1 MGYSIP
7 PPDFTLPPMQ
17 INVGAEIG
25 KSFGEALR
33 EYGRIKRQERKDAE
47 KLLQT
52 QNAFKNQILI
62 NQQEAKT
69 KFFKSVEA
77 AGIYDTDKEN
87 ELFDQFKVVVNNK
100 AKAALDARMAM
111 EFGKDLSDEDRAAYA
126 KTVADFKTYSSDS
139 MTQMGSLIADIDTMR
154 DMNNIV
160 VGDPVNGEQLVNTIS
175 LSNLSGQASTQ
186 FGDGAI
192 TSRNLIEKDGKN
204 VISSVVKIPANSQY
218 LKNINGQTGDG
229 ATALLKA
236 GIEAGNIKEEV
247 IDGKSYMVFKND
259 INISNYSLKGGM
271 DLVQEKLAPP
281 KPNDVLTE
289 NGFLDK
295 KGSWNTQ
302 FISKEPIITQEIE
315 KDSFGKNTGY
325 EKKVEFQIVDVN
337 KMQTDPAFGVEMNAE
352 YSRVFE
358 NPSTSKAQ
366 RQHYLLEN
374 KSMLGVDQLAEIPT
388 ELSKQKVVNA
398 MAYNMFD
405 GYFKSQYD
413 SEGDQQQNIQMQ
425 LGTKND
431 KGEWVLTDQEKAI
444 LKAAQEAGIKNP
456 ATPGGAELYKEGD
469 TIYLTRQ
476 ETTRTYREPS
486 ISGGTENQVMFAKIY
501 AALEKGDLSGF
512 NSVQLTPGNETR
524 YKYFEQEGDNAAG
537 VYEVDKDQLKIGNK
551 PEDIEI
557 LKSVYAIGTK

>member
-192 TSRNLIEKDGKN
+192 TSRNLIEKNGKN

-271 DLVQEKLAPP
+271 DLVQEKLSPP

-337 KMQTDPAFGVEMNAE
+337 KMQTDPAFGVEINAE

-486 ISGGTENQVMFAKIY
+486 TGGSKTESQKYFANIAKQLK
-501 AALEKGDLSGF
+501 AEKTDLF
-512 NSVQLTPGNETR
+512 TAITPTPGGKTF
-524 YKYFEQEGDNAAG
+524 YKKFEDGIF
-537 VYEVDKDQLKIGNK
+537 EVDKDGLKVGSSPVSNA
-551 PEDIEI
+551 I
-557 LKSVYAIGTK
+557 LEAVYSNYSN

>member
-192 TSRNLIEKDGKN
+192 TSRNLIEKNGKN

-271 DLVQEKLAPP
+271 DLVQEKLSPP

-444 LKAAQEAGIKNP
+444 LKAAQDAGIKNP
-456 ATPGGAELYKEGD
+456 ATPGGAALYKEGD

-476 ETTRTYREPS
+476 ETTRTYQKPS
-486 ISGGTENQVMFAKIY
+486 TGGSPTEKQKYFANIAKQLK
-501 AALEKGDLSGF
+501 AEKTDLF
-512 NSVQLTPGNETR
+512 TATTPTPGGKTF
-524 YKYFEQEGDNAAG
+524 YKKFEDGIF
-537 VYEVDKDQLKIGNK
+537 EVDKDGLKVGSSPVSNAVL
-551 PEDIEI
+551 EA
-557 LKSVYAIGTK
+557 VYSNYSN

>member
-1 MGYSIP
+1 
-7 PPDFTLPPMQ
+7 
-17 INVGAEIG
+17 
-25 KSFGEALR
+25 
-33 EYGRIKRQERKDAE
+33 
-47 KLLQT
+47 
-52 QNAFKNQILI
+52 
-62 NQQEAKT
+62 
-69 KFFKSVEA
+69 
-77 AGIYDTDKEN
+77 
-87 ELFDQFKVVVNNK
+87 
-100 AKAALDARMAM
+100 
-111 EFGKDLSDEDRAAYA
+111 A

-431 KGEWVLTDQEKAI
+431 KGEWVLTNQEKAI
-444 LKAAQEAGIKNP
+444 LRAAQEAGIKNP

-476 ETTRTYREPS
+476 ETTRTYQEPS
-486 ISGGTENQVMFAKIY
+486 TGGAGTENQVMFAKIY

-524 YKYFEQEGDNAAG
+524 YKYFEQEGNNAAG

>member
-192 TSRNLIEKDGKN
+192 TSRNLIEKNGKN

-271 DLVQEKLAPP
+271 DLVQEKLSPP

-337 KMQTDPAFGVEMNAE
+337 KMQTDPAFGVEINAE

-476 ETTRTYREPS
+476 ETTRTY
-486 ISGGTENQVMFAKIY
+486 
-501 AALEKGDLSGF
+501 
-512 NSVQLTPGNETR
+512 QL
-524 YKYFEQEGDNAAG
+524 
-537 VYEVDKDQLKIGNK
+537 
-551 PEDIEI
+551 
-557 LKSVYAIGTK
+557 

>member
-25 KSFGEALR
+25 KSFGQALK

-87 ELFDQFKVVVNNK
+87 ELFDQFKGVVNNK

-139 MTQMGSLIADIDTMR
+139 MNQMGSLIADIDTMR
-154 DMNNIV
+154 DMNTIV
-160 VGDPVNGEQLVNTIS
+160 VGNPVNGEQLVNTIS
-175 LSNLSGQASTQ
+175 LNNLSGQPSTQ

-192 TSRNLIEKDGKN
+192 ASRNLIEKDGKN
-204 VISSVVKIPANSQY
+204 LISSVVKIPANSQY
-218 LKNINGQTGDG
+218 FKNINGQTGDG

-271 DLVQEKLAPP
+271 DLVQEKLLPP

-315 KDSFGKNTGY
+315 KDSFGKKTGY
-325 EKKVEFQIVDVN
+325 EKKVEFQIIDVN

-358 NPSTSKAQ
+358 NPSTSNAQ
-366 RQHYLLEN
+366 KQQYLIDN
-374 KSMLGVDQLAEIPT
+374 KSMLGIDQLAEIPT
-388 ELSKQKVVNA
+388 ELSKQKVLNA
-398 MAYNMFD
+398 MSYNMFD

-413 SEGDQQQNIQMQ
+413 SEGSQQQNIQMQ

-431 KGEWVLTDQEKAI
+431 KGEWVLTNQEKAI
-444 LKAAQEAGIKNP
+444 LKAAQDSGVKNP
-456 ATPGGAELYKEGD
+456 ASIGGAELYKEGD

-476 ETTRTYREPS
+476 ETTRTYQEPTTS
-486 ISGGTENQVMFAKIY
+486 SGTEDQVLFAAVINAVNKEDYSAFDTPVPTPGGKVFYQKMDDGKIY
-501 AALEKGDLSGF
+501 KI
-512 NSVQLTPGNETR
+512 
-524 YKYFEQEGDNAAG
+524 
-537 VYEVDKDQLKIGNK
+537 DKDGTQIGEPVKKETLLSVYKIGVK
-551 PEDIEI
+551 
-557 LKSVYAIGTK
+557 K